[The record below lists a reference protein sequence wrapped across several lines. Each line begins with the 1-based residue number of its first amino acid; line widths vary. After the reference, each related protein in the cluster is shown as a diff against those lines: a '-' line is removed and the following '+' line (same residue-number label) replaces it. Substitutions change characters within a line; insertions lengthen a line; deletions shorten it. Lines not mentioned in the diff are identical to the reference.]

1 MRAFFGLFIIIS
13 LVTGCSLSSDDEPRV
28 VLVTAT
34 FQPPLAAA
42 SNPAPQPTAPP
53 RVDLSPLP
61 QVLAFQP
68 TPNPA
73 RFATSSEVIESH
85 IVRAGDTLYGIAQL
99 YGTTLDSILALNSLD
114 NPNILEV
121 GQEIKLPG
129 IPTESTPLFKIIP
142 DGRFVRGP
150 GSSGFDIAGFINQ
163 QPGYIRLAVDTV
175 ETRMEDG
182 AILEEDLT
190 GAQIVER
197 VALEYSIDPRLLL
210 AILEYRAGWLSN
222 PNPAGTLKTHPLI
235 SPLDSS
241 NREGLYK
248 QLAWAANQLN
258 FGYYGWKYR
267 GWTVLELDDGSRFL
281 YNAGLNAGT
290 VAIQYFLS
298 LNRTYAQWLP
308 QVADVSGFYSTYY
321 AYFGDP
327 YQNVIDPIVPPGL
340 QQPPLTLPFAPGQTW
355 FFTGGAHGGWGS
367 GSAWSAV
374 DFAPPDERQDG
385 VFCFVSNFWV
395 TAVAPGIIARSDD
408 GAVVLDLDGDGD
420 ESTGW
425 TVFYLHIA
433 TQDRVAVG
441 TRVNTG
447 DPIGRA
453 SCEGGF
459 STATHLHIGRRYN
472 GEWIPAD
479 CFVCSA
485 NDTRPP
491 FDLGG
496 WKVIGISNQEYQ
508 GYLDFNG
515 ERRTAEQGRVSL
527 VNRIS
532 W

>member
-1 MRAFFGLFIIIS
+1 MRTFFS
-13 LVTGCSLSSDDEPRV
+13 LLAILILAGCSLSASDEPQV
-28 VLVTAT
+28 IYVTAT
-34 FQPPLAAA
+34 SADIGVIPPQ
-42 SNPAPQPTAPP
+42 PQPTTPP
-53 RVDLSPLP
+53 RVDLSPVP
-61 QVLAFQP
+61 QALAFQP
-68 TPNPA
+68 TANPA
-73 RFATSSEVIESH
+73 RFETSSNSIDSH
-85 IVRAGDTLYGIAQL
+85 TVRAGDTLYGIAQL
-99 YGTTLDSILALNSLD
+99 YGTTLDSILTLNQLD
-114 NPNILEV
+114 NPNVLEV
-121 GQEIKLPG
+121 GQVIQLPG

-150 GSSGFDIAGFINQ
+150 GSSAFDIATFINQ
-163 QPGYIRLAVDTV
+163 QSGYIRQAIDTV
-175 ETRMEDG
+175 PTNQADG
-182 AILEEDLT
+182 VPLDEVLNA
-190 GAQIVER
+190 AQIVER

-210 AILEYRAGWLSN
+210 ALLEYRAGWLSN

-235 SPLDSS
+235 SPQDSS

-258 FGYYGWKYR
+258 YGYYGWKYR
-267 GWTVLELDDGSRFL
+267 GWTTLELADGVRLL
-281 YNAGLNAGT
+281 YNSGLNAGT
-290 VAIQYFLS
+290 VALQYFLS
-298 LNRTYAQWLP
+298 LNHTYGEWFP
-308 QVADVSGFYSTYY
+308 GVSGITGFYTIYH

-327 YQNVIDPIVPPGL
+327 YQNIVDPIVPVGL
-340 QQPPLTLPFAPGQTW
+340 QQPTLTLPFSPGQTW

-385 VFCFVSNFWV
+385 VFCFVSDYWV
-395 TAVAPGIIARSDD
+395 TAVASGVIARSDN

-425 TVFYLHIA
+425 TILYLHLA
-433 TQDRVAVG
+433 TQDRVLEGAV
-441 TRVNTG
+441 VNGG

-453 SCEGGF
+453 ACEGGF

-485 NDTRPP
+485 YDNRPP
-491 FDLGG
+491 FDMGG
-496 WKVIGISNQEYQ
+496 WKVIGINNQEYQ